1 MWLRRPTNNVAQ
13 FGRARPRLRTRS
25 MVQIHSL
32 NIVSRRRVRL
42 TYFIYKTYTLVT
54 KSVDV
59 RSEQVADI
67 GNDRD
72 REQYLISKI
81 LIVCSSQT

>member
-1 MWLRRPTNNVAQ
+1 MLNVALDNS
-13 FGRARPRLRTRS
+13 RP
-25 MVQIHSL
+25 I
-32 NIVSRRRVRL
+32 N
-42 TYFIYKTYTLVT
+42 TYTLVT
-54 KSVDV
+54 ELVDV

-67 GNDRD
+67 SNDRD